1 MPLLQGCDNNLVV
14 LIETFDPVI
23 KDWSFIYSIV
33 DDVTINYS
41 NSPHQHAIPFQ
52 TEITDHVQRNMDT
65 ITITGVVGCNVHG
78 KKCNSLDSSST
89 NIVVQEL
96 KRLSERSM
104 YCKEQYVNLTS
115 NDWLARNM
123 ILTSA
128 SINERQDRVHTKA
141 ITTTWIGANLVGN
154 VGNASFTRGGIVI

>member
-14 LIETFDPVI
+14 LIETFEPVI

-65 ITITGVVGCNVHG
+65 ITITGVIGCSGCGEFRSDATNNVV
-78 KKCNSLDSSST
+78 K
-89 NIVVQEL
+89 EL

-115 NDWLARNM
+115 NDWLARSM
-123 ILTSA
+123 ILTSV

-141 ITTTWIGANLVGN
+141 ITTTWIGANIVGSIQN
-154 VGNASFTRGGIVI
+154 PSFSRGGIVT